1 MINNVFQPKM
11 KMQALL
17 VNTLSQVF
25 TPQQNEYFEKVAK
38 QIYDLATSTLL
49 NAVSIGY
56 GNSVIINLS
65 LDQIKDKFQIDESLY
80 SYIGIW
86 RALKKICD
94 KEDLIFYEI
103 GDANSILTF

>member
-25 TPQQNEYFEKVAK
+25 TSQQQKYFDEVAK
-38 QIYDLATSTLL
+38 EIYDAATSKLL
-49 NAVSIGY
+49 EAVAKGY
-56 GNSVIINLS
+56 GNSIYINLS
-65 LDQIKDKFQIDESLY
+65 LDQIKDMFQVDEALY

-94 KEDLIFYEI
+94 NEDLIFYEI
-103 GDANSILTF
+103 ADRISILTF